1 MNLDNLMIKLEE
13 MRKIHGGEIEVF
25 HWDDWA
31 AFSVEEVNFREY
43 EHDIPSKYILLGQ
56 EIHGFGN
63 VLETNYEDMPIN
75 YDFKPSQKS
84 LIAKE
89 DWSKVEI

>member
-13 MRKIHGGEIEVF
+13 MRKVHGGEIEVF
-25 HWDDWA
+25 HWDDWT

-56 EIHGFGN
+56 CVHGFGN
-63 VLETNYEDMPIN
+63 MLEKN
-75 YDFKPSQKS
+75 YDYVPPKEEPSQRS
-84 LIAKE
+84 LISRE